1 MMIYGVTTYYINSIT
16 DPRVI
21 RYDVIAING
30 DTYQVKVVD
39 DQQQGISHPTQLV
52 QIDDFLITRDDYDK
66 KYPSGF
72 QQSIQVEMAPGFENT
87 IRDTLQKHRNK
98 LS

>member
-1 MMIYGVTTYYINSIT
+1 MIYGAKTYYISSIT

-21 RYDVIAING
+21 RYDVITING

-39 DQQQGISHPTQLV
+39 DQQPGISPPSHLV

-66 KYPSGF
+66 KHPSGF
-72 QQSIQVEMAPGFENT
+72 QKIIRAEMAPGFENT
-87 IRDTLQKHRNK
+87 ILDTLQKHRNK